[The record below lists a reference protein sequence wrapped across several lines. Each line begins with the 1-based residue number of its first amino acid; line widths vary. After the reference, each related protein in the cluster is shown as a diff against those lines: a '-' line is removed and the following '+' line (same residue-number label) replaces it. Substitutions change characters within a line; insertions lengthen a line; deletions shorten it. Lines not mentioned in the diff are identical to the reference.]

1 MMIMANL
8 RKMETTMLGSSYN
21 CPGEEMVCSKASGG
35 KSNKKWLDSGYVFK
49 VDLTGLA
56 DEVNIE
62 TKGKEVKVT
71 DRFLLE
77 DISRLG

>member
-21 CPGEEMVCSKASGG
+21 CSGEEMVCSKASGG
-35 KSNKKWLDSGYVFK
+35 KSNKKWLDSGCVFK

-62 TKGKEVKVT
+62 TKGK
-71 DRFLLE
+71 
-77 DISRLG
+77 